1 MAFAD
6 PEIDWHQDPRAIA
19 MFAAIRIDPPPCRA
33 RSQVRALTRDDW
45 HEYVGCRVD
54 LLVAIR
60 DAYGERALDRSFAGD
75 REPMRRWIATG
86 SVHDVIDE
94 ALATSD
100 GQLGACQK
108 VVPSPASDRTDVSGL
123 RPQSCRRDLQVEG

>member
-6 PEIDWHQDPRAIA
+6 PEIDWPQDPRAIA
-19 MFAAIRIDPPPCRA
+19 LLAAIRIDPPPCEARA
-33 RSQVRALTRDDW
+33 QVRALTRDDW
-45 HEYVGCRVD
+45 HEYVGRRVD

-75 REPMRRWIATG
+75 REPMRRWIAAG

-94 ALATSD
+94 ALATSED
-100 GQLGACQK
+100 QVGAHPK
-108 VVPSPASDRTDVSGL
+108 VVPSLACDRVGL
-123 RPQSCRRDLQVEG
+123 PGLQLQSCRHDRQVEG